1 MKLVHYIDPDQF
13 LTLVL
18 KLFGDQEAR
27 YNLLLSL
34 VKRVVENPNYY
45 EKEPLMTAVYEENQV
60 ILLAFMTTPPRD
72 LLLVSTQEYPSAAL
86 DMLADDLWQKGIS
99 IHGVNCEKT
108 LSAAFAHLWGHRGA
122 LKPEIGM
129 RQRIYRLDRVFKPI
143 PSPGSYRKATEQ
155 DKPILLDWTIQF
167 MKEAMGEEDPERA
180 EKLVDLQIQT
190 GNLFVWEDE
199 YLVSMAAKTRE
210 TNHGAVVSL
219 VFTPLEKR
227 GKGYASNL
235 VAVLSQNLLN
245 QGFTFC
251 ALFTDLSNPISN
263 AIYQQI
269 GYYPVADMDQYVFS
283 KEL

>member
-1 MKLVHYIDPDQF
+1 
-13 LTLVL
+13 
-18 KLFGDQEAR
+18 
-27 YNLLLSL
+27 LLL
-34 VKRVVENPNYY
+34 
-45 EKEPLMTAVYEENQV
+45 A
-60 ILLAFMTTPPRD
+60 A
-72 LLLVSTQEYPSAAL
+72 TQEYPSAAL

-99 IHGVNCEKT
+99 IHGVNGEKT

-122 LKPEIGM
+122 FKPEIGM
-129 RQRIYRLDRVFKPI
+129 RQRIYRLDRVINPR
-143 PSPGSYRKATEQ
+143 SCPGHLRKATKQ

-167 MKEAMGEEDPERA
+167 MKEAMGEDNPERA
-180 EKLVDLQIQT
+180 EKLVDLQIQME
-190 GNLFVWEDE
+190 NLFVWEDE
-199 YLVSMAAKTRE
+199 FLVSMAAKTRE
-210 TNHGAVVSL
+210 TDHGAVVSL

-235 VAVLSQNLLN
+235 VAVLSQILLN
-245 QGFTFC
+245 QGYTFC